1 MLFSEDVITGIPKI
15 LPDLVPIDDSV
26 DHAPKRPINL
36 STEERSLAIRNA
48 LRYFPPK
55 WHNQL
60 SKEFSKE
67 LEDYGHI
74 YMYRFRPQ
82 YDMYSRPISDY
93 PSKSIQA
100 ASIML
105 MIQNNL
111 DPNVAQYPHE
121 LITYGGN
128 GSVFQN
134 WIQYRLT
141 MYYLS
146 KMNNEQTLVIYSGH
160 PMGLFPSDTNS
171 PRVVITNGMVVPN
184 YSKQIDFDKM
194 SAMGVSQYGQ
204 MTAGSYMYIGP
215 QGIVHGTAITIL
227 IIHSCSQ
234 PH

>member
-1 MLFSEDVITGIPKI
+1 MLFSEDVITGVPEI
-15 LPDLVPIDDSV
+15 LPDLLPTDYTV

-36 STEERSLAIRNA
+36 SIEERNLAIRNS
-48 LRYFPPK
+48 LRYFPQK

-67 LEDYGHI
+67 LDDYGHI
-74 YMYRFRPQ
+74 YMYRFRPK
-82 YDMYSRPISDY
+82 YEMYSRPISEY

-146 KMNNEQTLVIYSGH
+146 
-160 PMGLFPSDTNS
+160 
-171 PRVVITNGMVVPN
+171 
-184 YSKQIDFDKM
+184 
-194 SAMGVSQYGQ
+194 
-204 MTAGSYMYIGP
+204 
-215 QGIVHGTAITIL
+215 
-227 IIHSCSQ
+227 
-234 PH
+234 